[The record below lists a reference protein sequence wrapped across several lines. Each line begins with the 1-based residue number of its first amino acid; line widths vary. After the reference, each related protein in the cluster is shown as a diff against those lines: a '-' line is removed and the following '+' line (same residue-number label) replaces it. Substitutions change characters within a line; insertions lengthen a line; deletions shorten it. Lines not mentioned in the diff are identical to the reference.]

1 MRQHGMLE
9 LAVLGLLKERSMHG
23 YELRKQLGAMLGPFW
38 QVSWGSL
45 YPALRRLAKSG
56 AVERDEQPIPKRAS
70 KRTLAK
76 TTKASKS
83 AKAPALSAGR
93 RKTVYRI
100 TPEGDQMFK
109 EMLQETAAA
118 VDAEHFTLKLAF
130 FRYLPPETRLTLLE
144 RRRAYLQDKLAQ
156 FKSNLRE
163 YKERVDSYTL
173 SLHNH
178 GIAATQNDIEWIDEL
193 ITNERNL
200 VKPVSGRAKARAEA
214 GALPIEGARGKA

>member
-23 YELRKQLGAMLGPFW
+23 YELRKQLGTMLGPFW

-56 AVERDEQPIPKRAS
+56 AVEKDEQPVAKRPT
-70 KRTLAK
+70 KRVLAK
-76 TTKASKS
+76 T
-83 AKAPALSAGR
+83 AKTAKTPPLSAGR

-100 TPEGDQMFK
+100 TPQGNQMFT
-109 EMLQETAAA
+109 EMLEETAAA

-156 FKSNLRE
+156 FKTNLRE
-163 YKERVDSYTL
+163 YKERIDSYTL

-200 VKPVSGRAKARAEA
+200 VTPAAGRVKTRTDA
-214 GALPIEGARGKA
+214 GALPVEGVRGKA

>member
-1 MRQHGMLE
+1 MLE
-9 LAVLGLLKERSMHG
+9 LAVLGLLKERGMHG

-56 AVERDEQPIPKRAS
+56 AVEKDEQEVPKRPS
-70 KRTLAK
+70 KRALTKTKAK
-76 TTKASKS
+76 TKTRTTKNA
-83 AKAPALSAGR
+83 ALSSGR
-93 RKTVYRI
+93 RKTVYKI
-100 TPEGDQMFK
+100 TPLGEQTFT
-109 EMLQETAAA
+109 ELLEESAAA

-130 FRYLPPETRLTLLE
+130 FRYLPPETRLSLLE

-156 FKSNLRE
+156 FKANMRE
-163 YKERVDSYTL
+163 YKERIDSYTL

-178 GIAATQNDIEWIDEL
+178 GIAATQSDIDWIDEL

-200 VKPVSGRAKARAEA
+200 TAPAARTEA
-214 GALPIEGARGKA
+214 GALPIE